1 MGKKKSKSAYFF
13 AFLESRLVSIFE
25 IIAAEVRREWVL
37 GTISVSDG
45 NQETLKFP
53 VVEIRKCEFLLL
65 VAMRAGKI
73 EAFEAEK
80 Y

>member
-1 MGKKKSKSAYFF
+1 
-13 AFLESRLVSIFE
+13 
-25 IIAAEVRREWVL
+25 VL